1 MKSKLAKNIVTG
13 FGGQLIAIVLGL
25 IVPRLL
31 ITNYGSDVNGLLST
45 VTQIFTYMALLEA
58 GIGQAAKNAL
68 YKPIN
73 EKNVTEINNVIS
85 VARSYFRR
93 ITLLYGIGVILLSII
108 LPFVLKTNIEF
119 YSFFNSNV

>member
-93 ITLLYGIGVILLSII
+93 ITLLYGIGVILL
-108 LPFVLKTNIEF
+108 
-119 YSFFNSNV
+119 